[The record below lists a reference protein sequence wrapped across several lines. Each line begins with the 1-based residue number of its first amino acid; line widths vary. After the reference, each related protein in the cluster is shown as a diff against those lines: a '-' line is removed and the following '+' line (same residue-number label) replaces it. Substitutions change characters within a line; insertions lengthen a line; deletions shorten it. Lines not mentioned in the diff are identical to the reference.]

1 MNFTGKFIHDLY
13 IKNVYN
19 NLPSKD
25 PLEIASCF
33 KSIKVEEYTMHLF
46 KPNII
51 EYDIVDDKKL
61 VKLFYQKEN
70 QKKEKVLKKINLLNI
85 IDYNN
90 GEESYLIYESKIV
103 KNLLFLTKQKYDL
116 YHIYKLDLNE
126 EDKYKLLAYITI

>member
-33 KSIKVEEYTMHLF
+33 KSIKVEEYEYTMHLF

-51 EYDIVDDKKL
+51 DYDIVDNKKL

-70 QKKEKVLKKINLLNI
+70 EKKGKSIKKDKFI
-85 IDYNN
+85 
-90 GEESYLIYESKIV
+90 
-103 KNLLFLTKQKYDL
+103 KYYRL
-116 YHIYKLDLNE
+116 
-126 EDKYKLLAYITI
+126 